1 MLKLLHYDLILHFA
15 LLVVTF
21 LVKVT
26 FCAINFVSCLRWRLD
41 WIVSKCFYM
50 KSTDVSICPVTFI
63 KIHLNGRRNE
73 NSFKEG
79 AIFLD
84 THFNILCKKLYK
96 QATLSDNRGET
107 EI

>member
-1 MLKLLHYDLILHFA
+1 MSLDRPTRSIRLLSICISVDIFR
-15 LLVVTF
+15 VV
-21 LVKVT
+21 V
-26 FCAINFVSCLRWRLD
+26 IWD
-41 WIVSKCFYM
+41 WIVSKRFYM

-63 KIHLNGRRNE
+63 KIHLNGRKNE

-107 EI
+107 EF